1 MFSELIE
8 TIDSIF
14 DMLFHPID
22 KVYKLIAI
30 DNFKQKLNIKKEES
44 FSECYYK
51 LVEGDKNTGVV
62 YTPEDISLYII
73 KNTISYEDVIK
84 NPFIKIVDPS
94 CGCGNLIIP
103 CFNYLRE
110 IYNSNLELINFTN
123 GLSIEKDKIDEHIL
137 KYNLYGFDIDS
148 AALKLLTIDLFIMSG
163 SIPRNNFKSNDFL
176 IDEISEKFDV
186 FIGNPPYV
194 GQKVINKTYSSK
206 VKQLYKNI
214 YKDKGDLSY
223 CFFQA
228 SLNRLNKGGKITFIT
243 SRYFLEAPSGAELR
257 KTLKETCSIYRI
269 IDFYGIRPF
278 KKVGIDPLIIFLSS
292 DLYYAQNIETIKP
305 LHNKGKQKKEF
316 YNSLF
321 LNKGNEYNRFNV
333 NKNVLNSS
341 GWVLIDNHQRNIVNK
356 IESKCITSLANICS
370 SYQGIIT
377 GCDRA
382 FVVDM
387 ETIIKRNLEQEII
400 KPWIKSSYIGKKS
413 LRSENTYLIY
423 ADLIADKDKYPNCI
437 NFISEQKHKLLKR
450 RECEKGIRKWYE
462 LQWGRR
468 QQIFEEKKII
478 FPYKSSNNRFVKD
491 SGSYFS
497 ADVYS
502 LSINEGAPFTYDYLL
517 FLLNSKTYEFYF
529 KTFAKKLGEDIY
541 EYYPNNLMKLCIPTM
556 FIDLNYD
563 ENILYDFFE
572 FTEDERNMIDK
583 CVQ

>member
-491 SGSYFS
+491 RGSYFS